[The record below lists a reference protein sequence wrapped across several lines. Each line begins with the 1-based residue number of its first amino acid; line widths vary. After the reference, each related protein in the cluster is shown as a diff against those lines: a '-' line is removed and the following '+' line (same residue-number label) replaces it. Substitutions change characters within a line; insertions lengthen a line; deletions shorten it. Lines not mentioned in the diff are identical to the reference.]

1 MYKKLCNLASF
12 ILVAS
17 FLLLTIPAGVMADNA
32 PIDTGIIKGAILM
45 EPYSGRVLFEHDSS
59 SKYSVAGL
67 TRLAALLI
75 ICEAFDSGTITDD
88 TVVTVSAK
96 SAAVKGTT
104 AFLANG
110 ERMNAGDM
118 LMAAVMINAGDAIH
132 ALMCCICGSENTAV
146 ERINARCRELG
157 IDASYSDICGDGVLL
172 SCTDLAAIG
181 TALIK
186 SESFRRNSSLYYEKL
201 SHTTGAS
208 QTELANPNKLTKQYS
223 GCLGVATGSSTDAG
237 YCGVFASE
245 RGGTTYIAVAIG
257 AKNSSDRFVTG
268 IELMD
273 YGYANFRSSKM
284 VTAGETAAEI
294 PVSGALEKTIKL
306 VTASDLSL
314 LVSVNGAKLYS
325 ETEIPESVEAPIKEG
340 QIIGRIRYLTEN
352 GEIVGEV
359 DLIAYSGA
367 EKAGFKDYVMLIM
380 RAWFGRT

>member
-12 ILVAS
+12 ILAVC
-17 FLLLTIPAGVMADNA
+17 FLLLMIPAGAAADNA
-32 PIDTGIIKGAILM
+32 PIDTGLIKGAMLM

-67 TRLAALLI
+67 TRLVALLVV
-75 ICEAFDSGTITDD
+75 CEAFDSGMIEDD

-96 SAAVKGTT
+96 SAAVKGAT

-146 ERINARCRELG
+146 ERINARCGELG
-157 IDASYSDICGDGVLL
+157 IDASYNDICGDGVLL
-172 SCTDLAAIG
+172 SCADLSAIG
-181 TALIK
+181 AALIR
-186 SESFRRNSSLYYEKL
+186 SDSFGRNSSLYYEKL

-208 QTELANPNKLTKQYS
+208 QTELANPNKLARQYS

-245 RGGTTYIAVAIG
+245 RGGTTYLAVAIG
-257 AKNSSDRFVTG
+257 AKNSSDRFVAG

-284 VTAGETAAEI
+284 VTAGEIAAEV
-294 PVSGALEKTIKL
+294 PVSGALEKTIRL
-306 VTASDLSL
+306 VAASDLSL
-314 LVSVNGAKLYS
+314 LVGVNGSKLYS
-325 ETEIPESVEAPIKEG
+325 ETEFPECVEAPIKSG
-340 QIIGRIRYLTEN
+340 QKIGRIRYLTED

-359 DLIAYSGA
+359 DLIAASDA
-367 EKAGFKDYVMLIM
+367 EKAEFKDYIMLLL
-380 RAWFGRT
+380 RAWTGRT

>member
-1 MYKKLCNLASF
+1 MYKKLCNLVSF

-17 FLLLTIPAGVMADNA
+17 FLLLTIPAGVIADNA

-359 DLIAYSGA
+359 VKTMGQL
-367 EKAGFKDYVMLIM
+367 
-380 RAWFGRT
+380 